1 MSKEIDTT
9 QRILN
14 DMITAFVP
22 ATKEELN
29 DPDTVLLTTEELMA
43 QMEPIMHVDK
53 DALSRTL
60 HEAGFR
66 FIYEAGTWKWMLRYV

>member
-1 MSKEIDTT
+1 MSKNIDTT

-14 DMITAFVP
+14 DMITAFIP
-22 ATKEELN
+22 AMKDELN
-29 DPDTVLLTTEELMA
+29 EPDTVLPTTEELMA
-43 QMEPIMHVDK
+43 QMDPIMHVDK

-66 FIYEAGTWKWMLRYV
+66 FIYEGNTWKWMLKYV